1 MQGISPR
8 ESGREE
14 PDEGQK
20 GHGHVNGVRVGW
32 NEDVGMGGMEE
43 GMSGGRD
50 ERRWDGWMGW
60 MGT

>member
-8 ESGREE
+8 ESGRVE
-14 PDEGQK
+14 PEEGQK

-43 GMSGGRD
+43 GTNRR
-50 ERRWDGWMGW
+50 RRWDGWMGW